1 MRPGPFIAAG
11 LGLAV
16 TAKLGIALM
25 GDPLPPEAGL
35 PRDTLFLAAAE
46 AAGPAKP
53 EAPAMPE
60 AATAPAPTPVACET
74 PEEMLRSI
82 KAERELLADQKAA
95 LAQRAAEV
103 DLSAQTLE
111 IERGKLTELKAELE
125 GLLARMD
132 RAHTA
137 DVDRLVALYR
147 NMKPKEAAAIM
158 NDLDIEVTVMVLGSM
173 EERDA
178 APILAALNPVRA
190 RAVSQIILERSKLP
204 GDQRLDDI
212 RL

>member
-25 GDPLPPEAGL
+25 GDPLPPAAGL
-35 PRDTLFLAAAE
+35 PRDSLFLSAAE
-46 AAGPAKP
+46 AAGPAKSDAPTVP
-53 EAPAMPE
+53 EA
-60 AATAPAPTPVACET
+60 APAPTPVACET

-82 KAERELLADQKAA
+82 KQERELLAEQKEK

-111 IERGKLTELKAELE
+111 IERGKLAELKTELE

-147 NMKPKEAAAIM
+147 NMKPKEAATIM